1 MSEKL
6 RVGVTGCGLVAQ
18 IIHLPYLQELS
29 HLYEV
34 RALATRS
41 STLLEQIGNQYNIPG
56 RYKDYRDLLDQSL
69 DAVFILNRDHAP
81 IIMDAAA
88 VNKHI
93 FVEKP
98 LCFSLEQ
105 AEAIKGAI
113 AQSHVKLMVGYMK
126 RYDPGVEYVSKQI
139 ASIEGNSLVRLHH
152 AIGSPFRIAD
162 EMYRI
167 QVPDDGPTAIYE
179 AEQQQ
184 INKEMFRAIGIENK
198 AYRTAYSLL
207 LHLWSHDLNLLG
219 GIWGQVK
226 SVRHSEVRL
235 GPDTGDVPSIQI
247 LAVMDFG
254 EDTSCV
260 WESRA
265 FAKNEWWDE
274 ELAVFSDDQTIKIR
288 FPYPYLKNAPA
299 IVQVKKTVENTLREE
314 KITSSYNEAYRRQLI
329 HFHTC
334 NTQDREPLTTVA
346 DSCRDIELAVD
357 MIRKNSYDNA
367 C

>member
-1 MSEKL
+1 M
-6 RVGVTGCGLVAQ
+6 
-18 IIHLPYLQELS
+18 
-29 HLYEV
+29 YEV
-34 RALATRS
+34 NALATRS
-41 STLLEQIGNQYNIPG
+41 STLLEQIANQYNIPG

-88 VNKHI
+88 ANKHI

-105 AEAIKGAI
+105 AEDIRAAI
-113 AQSHVKLMVGYMK
+113 AQGDVKLMVGYMK
-126 RYDPGVEYVSKQI
+126 RYDPGVEYAAKQI
-139 ASIEGNSLVRLHH
+139 ASIDGNSLVRLHH

-167 QVPDDGPTAIYE
+167 QAPDYGPITIYE

-184 INKEMFRAIGIENK
+184 INEEMFRAIGLENK

-207 LHLWSHDLNLLG
+207 LHLWSHDLNLFG

-226 SVRHSEVRL
+226 SVRYSEVRL
-235 GPDTGDVPSIQI
+235 GADTGDLPSVQI
-247 LAVMDFG
+247 LAVMEYG

-265 FAKNEWWDE
+265 FAK
-274 ELAVFSDDQTIKIR
+274 K
-288 FPYPYLKNAPA
+288 
-299 IVQVKKTVENTLREE
+299 
-314 KITSSYNEAYRRQLI
+314 
-329 HFHTC
+329 
-334 NTQDREPLTTVA
+334 
-346 DSCRDIELAVD
+346 
-357 MIRKNSYDNA
+357 
-367 C
+367 